1 MDDEEKIGGNAGADH
16 DEAVLYEGRLEAKGI
31 EAGLAGRLDLD
42 EGDDANVDDQE
53 GCGHEQLGPSV
64 IIPSEMEVAP
74 HPQNC

>member
-1 MDDEEKIGGNAGADH
+1 MDDEEKIRGNAGADH

-42 EGDDANVDDQE
+42 EGDDANVDDQQ

-64 IIPSEMEVAP
+64 TKESRLRL
-74 HPQNC
+74 

>member
-64 IIPSEMEVAP
+64 TKE
-74 HPQNC
+74 